1 MSGLAGAAQQ
11 FGPGLLVAALAA
23 PLVILAASLSLRL
36 RAFAWA
42 MTPLAPLPAIPAAAL
57 AIWGAPF
64 GAELPA
70 LRANL
75 WLDRPGGMLLA
86 AAALVWLIRSVFAL
100 TDGAG
105 RPNADRFAVSW
116 LLTMAGSLG
125 VFIAAD
131 LLTFYLVYAMVS
143 VPAYYLIVS
152 DEDAGS
158 SRAAGVYLAF
168 TLIGEA
174 VLLIA
179 FVMLAAGEPGG
190 SLDIRAVVAA
200 LPTSPWRD
208 AALVLLIIG
217 FGMKIGL
224 VPMHGWM
231 PLAYTAAPIPAAAV
245 LSGAAVKAGI
255 IGLIRFLPLGAAL
268 PSFGEALAWAG
279 FVSAFYGAAIGLTQ
293 QNPKTVLAYSSV
305 SQMGLI
311 AAALGMGL
319 ASANQGVA
327 ADAAFYG
334 VNHVFVKAGLFLT
347 VGVVAA
353 HSGRGRTWALIVGGL
368 LALSLAGLP
377 LTGGALAKLAVKGP
391 FGDGPAKWAAAAS
404 AAATAAL
411 MLHFV
416 MRLARS
422 PHDEGKASPERVW
435 SWLSLAAL
443 SVLVPWL
450 MFPAAGGD
458 VADALAAGAAVGRD
472 LADACRRSSL
482 RRVMGAGGPAAAH
495 PRRRYSRRRG
505 GGVPRLGA
513 SRGPD
518 RAPGRAAPAMAGG
531 RHGAAGDRPHSRR
544 GRVRRSLTRPP
555 APPQQKQSRPQQK
568 QSPAQ
573 QKQNQ

>member
-1 MSGLAGAAQQ
+1 MSAFAGAAQQ

-70 LRANL
+70 LRVNL

-200 LPTSPWRD
+200 LPASPWRD
-208 AALVLLIIG
+208 AALALLIIG

-245 LSGAAVKAGI
+245 LSGAAVKAEI
-255 IGLIRFLPLGAAL
+255 IGLIRFLPAGAAL

-305 SQMGLI
+305 SQMGVI

-319 ASANQGVA
+319 ASANQGAA
-327 ADAAFYG
+327 ADAAFYA

-404 AAATAAL
+404 AAASTAL

-416 MRLARS
+416 MRLARAQN
-422 PHDEGKASPERVW
+422 DEGKASPERVW

-458 VADALAAGAAVGRD
+458 VADALAAGPLWDATWPMLVGAALFAGLWALGDPLPRVPAGDIVVAEEAAFRAAAPLGVLIERLDGR
-472 LADACRRSSL
+472 L
-482 RRVMGAGGPAAAH
+482 RQWPAA
-495 PRRRYSRRRG
+495 G
-505 GGVPRLGA
+505 
-513 SRGPD
+513 
-518 RAPGRAAPAMAGG
+518 MALLAIVLILA
-531 RHGAAGDRPHSRR
+531 AAGFA
-544 GRVRRSLTRPP
+544 GR
-555 APPQQKQSRPQQK
+555 
-568 QSPAQ
+568 
-573 QKQNQ
+573 